1 MPSILCGRREMIQK
15 RDEFYNLFEHML
27 EHGTGDS
34 FQPEFKPSPTNA
46 PPGSNYKI
54 EVLMKRLESGED
66 LWNNMDRD
74 DFEGLIAP
82 IKPSRP

>member
-1 MPSILCGRREMIQK
+1 MIQK
-15 RDEFYNLFEHML
+15 RDEFYTLFEHML

>member
-1 MPSILCGRREMIQK
+1 MIQK
-15 RDEFYNLFEHML
+15 REEFHNLFEHML
-27 EHGTGDS
+27 KHGTGDS
-34 FQPEFKPSPTNA
+34 FQPESKPSPTNA

>member
-1 MPSILCGRREMIQK
+1 MIQK

-27 EHGTGDS
+27 KHGTGDS